1 MTLGQ
6 SKRDFEATRPCTVC
20 RMPVSVLAIKCH
32 HCGAEVGRPK
42 EAARSLSAED
52 LGGETIVHYA
62 PSSNVMDALEAFRS
76 EETAAKAAAK
86 EEPKTLFGRKARSA
100 DGVTASLQQSAGGLP
115 ELDER
120 SRALASIAMPR
131 RPTPAAKKRQSKIDF
146 GEIGRYAAY
155 AIGAVVILYVGV
167 FHAPG
172 WVKAFM
178 TPEAV
183 VFVSRY
189 GALKETGAEPIAL
202 LEAAAEAMR
211 NTPTDQYRLDV
222 AEARQGVIAQV
233 KGMLD
238 SPSATRA
245 SLGQASALASRALGI
260 DPAPEI
266 RDLKV
271 EAESEVRLYT
281 TTLISFDAAAK
292 TATFGIPGTG
302 GNTTV
307 KEGDLLAER
316 LKVAAV
322 AATEVRLEDTQRGG
336 RTIVVAGV
344 GPILK

>member
-52 LGGETIVHYA
+52 LGGETIIHYA

-86 EEPKTLFGRKARSA
+86 EQPKTLFGRKSRNA
-100 DGVTASLQQSAGGLP
+100 DGVTASMQQSGSSLP

-131 RPTPAAKKRQSKIDF
+131 RPTPAAKKRQSKIDA

-155 AIGAVVILYVGV
+155 AIAAVVVLYVGV

-172 WVKAFM
+172 WVKNFM
-178 TPEAV
+178 TPDEV
-183 VFVSRY
+183 IFLSRY
-189 GALKETGAEPIAL
+189 GDLKDSGAQPIVL

-222 AEARQGVIAQV
+222 AEARQAVIAQV
-233 KGMLD
+233 NGMLN
-238 SPSATRA
+238 SPSATREG
-245 SLGQASALASRALGI
+245 LGQASALANQAIGI

-266 RDLKV
+266 RELKA
-271 EAESEVRLYT
+271 EAENEVRLYT
-281 TTLISFDAAAK
+281 TNLISFDAAAK

-302 GNTTV
+302 GNTV
-307 KEGDLLAER
+307 IKEGDLLADR
-316 LKVAAV
+316 FKVGAV
-322 AATEVRLEDTQRGG
+322 AATEVRLIDTARGD
-336 RTIVVAGV
+336 RTIVVSRP